1 MKVNVLKE
9 WMLGVYGKCIF
20 GGFIMAFVNAYL
32 TEEEKEKFRE
42 AKVLDPRWRSPKYCL
57 EPTTWTVD
65 EENKIALLNCGV
77 ANRDEHWK
85 KTFALIYKQIDNE
98 HLIELTLIEKCPDYL
113 TEKKLREKYNVKAVT
128 KWEVFDYKMPEMLK
142 NKISQEELFEI
153 LENALTGY
161 EINGKPDKKYSFKAL
176 IQDRK

>member
-1 MKVNVLKE
+1 
-9 WMLGVYGKCIF
+9 
-20 GGFIMAFVNAYL
+20 MAFVNAYL
-32 TEEEKEKFRE
+32 TEEEKKKFE
-42 AKVLDPRWRSPKYCL
+42 ESKVRDPRYKISKINLMPSK
-57 EPTTWTVD
+57 WTID
-65 EENKIALLNCGV
+65 KENKMALIDCGV

-113 TEKKLREKYNVKAVT
+113 TEKKLREKYNVKSVT
-128 KWEVFDYKMPEMLK
+128 KWEVFNYKMPEMLK

-161 EINGKPDKKYSFKAL
+161 EINGNPDKKYSFKAL